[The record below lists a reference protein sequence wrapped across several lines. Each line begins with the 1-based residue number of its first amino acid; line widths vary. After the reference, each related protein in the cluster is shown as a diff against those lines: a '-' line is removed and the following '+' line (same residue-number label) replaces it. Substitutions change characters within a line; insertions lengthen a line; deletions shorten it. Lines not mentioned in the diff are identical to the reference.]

1 MEATFTTLKRRD
13 IQDGIKK
20 NWGYA
25 KFEEKFGLDKQ
36 ALEDAV
42 HVLYKNNKETANGLI
57 KDISKNEKREEKTR
71 KKPTEY
77 KGVPIEEF
85 KNMSMDEFM
94 AIENGTPKTPE
105 ISEIVLLESEIH
117 DLQDDVAKC
126 ESERKRWLARHNDV
140 KKQMSE
146 LEEEL
151 KKAKEKLVSLKRK
164 HNAISER
171 DAKIVASANEILEK
185 QNSLE
190 GALEE
195 KRQRLESLKRV
206 VICAYSDGTVA
217 PMEESVSVKLDE
229 TGSDELYSQLVNRE
243 ECQDLKIREVR
254 ALAKLLKIV
263 ENSTLEFE
271 VVCDNSDMEEAYRR
285 LTQG

>member
-20 NWGYA
+20 NWGYT

-105 ISEIVLLESEIH
+105 IPEIVLLESEIH
-117 DLQDDVAKC
+117 DLQDEVAKC